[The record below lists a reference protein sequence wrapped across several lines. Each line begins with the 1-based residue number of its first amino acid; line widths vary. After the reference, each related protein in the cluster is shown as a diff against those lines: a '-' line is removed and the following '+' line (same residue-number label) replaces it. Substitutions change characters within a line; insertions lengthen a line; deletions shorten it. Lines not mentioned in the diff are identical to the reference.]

1 MSANLPLSSINI
13 HCLRFLVHPPLV
25 RLISKL
31 MFLVLNFVS
40 TDTNL
45 FLMKEGFLPENII
58 SNRLLAM
65 MSSFCFITYSSSLA
79 NRLTNFRA
87 FSITGNWFG
96 FSTFKRS
103 AISSTPKNQKG
114 IFKSSYSLVFKFVV
128 YTL

>member
-1 MSANLPLSSINI
+1 MSANLPLSSIKM

-31 MFLVLNFVS
+31 IFLVLNLVS

-45 FLMKEGFLPENII
+45 FLMNEGFLPENII
-58 SNRLLAM
+58 SNKLLAM

-87 FSITGNWFG
+87 FSITGN
-96 FSTFKRS
+96 
-103 AISSTPKNQKG
+103 
-114 IFKSSYSLVFKFVV
+114 
-128 YTL
+128 